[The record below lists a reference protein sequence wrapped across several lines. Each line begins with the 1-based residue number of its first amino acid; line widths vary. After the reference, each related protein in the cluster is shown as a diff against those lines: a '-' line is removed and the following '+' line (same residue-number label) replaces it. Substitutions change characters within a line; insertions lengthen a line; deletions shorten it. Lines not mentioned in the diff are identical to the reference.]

1 VQAQKR
7 NPSVRSIQRVLHA
20 CTALVPFRV
29 IALLREGS
37 TRTVW
42 CGNKGSSKRPA
53 AAAPFKPPQTL
64 RSPVLAWRSVARAMP
79 TEARACVA
87 GA

>member
-7 NPSVRSIQRVLHA
+7 NPSVRSIQRASMHCVSTIPSD
-20 CTALVPFRV
+20 CVTAGRFLS
-29 IALLREGS
+29 ICL
-37 TRTVW
+37 
-42 CGNKGSSKRPA
+42 CGNDCSSERPA
-53 AAAPFKPPQTL
+53 AAAAAFKPPQTL